1 MGGGQSTPVAE
12 ILDGSYE
19 GYHVVKVHKD
29 SPAELAGLVPLFDFI
44 VSINEER
51 LYKEDSTFV
60 DQLNANIG
68 VPIPI
73 IVYNSRVRGVR
84 ELIIVPSNSWGGAGL
99 LGASIRFCSFETATE
114 NVWHVLDVRP
124 NSPVSRAGLKSDV
137 DYILGSCDTTLYDQ
151 NSFYQLVEA
160 MNKKPVNLYVYDI
173 STDSCREVTVTPDT
187 DWGGDGSLGCS
198 MGYGL
203 LHRYASE
210 RVSLYC
216 NL

>member
-114 NVWHVLDVRP
+114 NVWHVL
-124 NSPVSRAGLKSDV
+124 
-137 DYILGSCDTTLYDQ
+137 
-151 NSFYQLVEA
+151 YQLVEA